1 MLVLTRLSFV
11 VQDSGRAP
19 IVSDV
24 NETLQEL
31 LNRRL
36 REMGGNHEPR
46 TLRSAHQALPAGG
59 DWVTYEVVR
68 RVSKGHARITDRA
81 ARTLATMLAVG
92 EDEIR
97 QAAGQRS
104 KLGPFELPPRAE
116 RLNESERGVVLSVV
130 DAILSAAEGDA
141 RASTQSDAPGS
152 PNGAN
157 DGHNVTHLPT
167 AEALDP
173 TLPEDV
179 AARTEEAKGRT
190 QAERDRQ
197 DDEGEY

>member
-1 MLVLTRLSFV
+1 M
-11 VQDSGRAP
+11 
-19 IVSDV
+19 SDV

-81 ARTLATMLAVG
+81 ASTLATMLAVG

-141 RASTQSDAPGS
+141 RPSTQSDTQAGVS
-152 PNGAN
+152 PANGAN

-173 TLPEDV
+173 TIPDDV
-179 AARTEEAKGRT
+179 AARTEEGKGRA

-197 DDEGEY
+197 DDEGEGAE